1 MRFVVEISILLHSL
15 FPPYFFSS
23 LLASVF
29 NVEAFLGSLMIFGY
43 LLVIIFFLMG
53 HQNLN
58 GSSMITSGTC

>member
-1 MRFVVEISILLHSL
+1 MSFIVEISILLHSL

-43 LLVIIFFLMG
+43 LLVIFF
-53 HQNLN
+53 N
-58 GSSMITSGTC
+58 GAPKS